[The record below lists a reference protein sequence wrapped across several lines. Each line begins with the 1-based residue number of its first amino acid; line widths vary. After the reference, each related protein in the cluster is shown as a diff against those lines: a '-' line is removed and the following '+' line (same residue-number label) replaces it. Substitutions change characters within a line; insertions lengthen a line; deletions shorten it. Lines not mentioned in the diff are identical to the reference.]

1 MISSAGRSRKINT
14 DANSNSHPEYGLNEK
29 VTFMKKSVWLERV
42 NATFE
47 IQFCEKARYSQFSML
62 FKILLSE
69 TKLGFK
75 VISLAGP
82 GEPIDI

>member
-1 MISSAGRSRKINT
+1 
-14 DANSNSHPEYGLNEK
+14 
-29 VTFMKKSVWLERV
+29 MKKSVWLERV